1 MHYNNPNQLGESNQ
15 NDETLLRRT
24 WLTQPSNNFEKRDDH
39 DLIIAVHKFNEQ
51 RKMRICLPLIMK
63 NENENYKLAKKLK
76 NYTAANLELIIRYNT
91 KVNIAKI
98 HNFKKPT
105 YNKLFFF
112 ILFFLKWISCLP
124 YKSELCRRRCFY
136 YILGAAVLAGHP
148 ACTEVSATDFSLHA
162 NSINLHR

>member
-1 MHYNNPNQLGESNQ
+1 MHYNYPNQLGESNQ

-39 DLIIAVHKFNEQ
+39 DLIIAVLKFNEQ

-112 ILFFLKWISCLP
+112 ILFFLK
-124 YKSELCRRRCFY
+124 
-136 YILGAAVLAGHP
+136 
-148 ACTEVSATDFSLHA
+148 
-162 NSINLHR
+162 